1 MKDLN
6 RVGRYSKKRNVDNL
20 VGALSFL
27 FTLKHMIE
35 IYSSNFNSIFILA
48 PNSFTL
54 LFSQNFSLPILTHTY
69 RQIVLHLYILSEK
82 GKSSIFLLKS
92 SMQFV

>member
-6 RVGRYSKKRNVDNL
+6 RVGRYSKKRNVDNF

-35 IYSSNFNSIFILA
+35 VCSSNFNSILLLT

-54 LFSQNFSLPILTHTY
+54 LLSQNFALPILTHTY
-69 RQIVLHLYILSEK
+69 RQIVLHLYIY
-82 GKSSIFLLKS
+82 IYI
-92 SMQFV
+92 